1 MSKIL
6 VNGCLILGLIMGVST
21 NGYANEKLC
30 NHLKNVNGSAKTPNK
45 TSCSKS
51 VRALAGAYG
60 QNWNTLSRCLSGAKN
75 SGKIGKCFDDA
86 DRKVSGLTAAQL
98 SKTVSAQPSAQRWCA
113 KLQTLLKGA
122 KGISAAQAKKLKKGC
137 PQFYSWTQKRF
148 GPQHASF
155 FRCSMASRTLPQFD
169 GCQQRVVLRMWALGS

>member
-1 MSKIL
+1 MTCHVGNVMSKIL

-30 NHLKNVNGSAKTPNK
+30 NHLKSVNGSAKTPDK
-45 TSCSKS
+45 TSCSRS

-60 QNWNTLSRCLSGAKN
+60 QNWDALNRCLLDAKD

-98 SKTVSAQPSAQRWCA
+98 SKRVSAQPSAKRWCA
-113 KLQTLLKGA
+113 KLQKLLKGA
-122 KGISAAQAKKLKKGC
+122 KGISATQAKKLKHGL
-137 PQFYSWTQKRF
+137 YSIIRYC
-148 GPQHASF
+148 GEHGII
-155 FRCSMASRTLPQFD
+155 LY
-169 GCQQRVVLRMWALGS
+169 